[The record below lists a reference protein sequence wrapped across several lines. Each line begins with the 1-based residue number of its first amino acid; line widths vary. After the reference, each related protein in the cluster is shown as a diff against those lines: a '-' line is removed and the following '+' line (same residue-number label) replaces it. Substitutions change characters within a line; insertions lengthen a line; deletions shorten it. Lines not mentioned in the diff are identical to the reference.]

1 MNKRPGEQGIGSFV
15 LILTVLVLFCPGLES
30 LRWRRPVLGHDRVM
44 NLKSIKPIALAALT
58 SLGLTGVSPLAEAK
72 DPEVILNESGKKWL
86 EKYAAE
92 LSSLESEIET
102 ALPPIDEKKKQ
113 AFLDARKALAGLQAP
128 GDDASGPARKKYD
141 EDKTLAETE
150 ALARG
155 RVILEDLKSFLESD
169 KLDAKLMKASIIRNA
184 TPRGLAEFSQ
194 QGAAEETLLA
204 RLFDDE
210 ALMKQVL
217 KSGGANGGEYGEAMQ
232 VYTAILEKS
241 ERAREVG
248 SIFQRLALGTAL
260 HQPWLEGKE
269 KGGVYGIVLTDN
281 QTPDGQVARYLHYEK
296 AFLAG
301 ELDPQFKDFNAWE
314 CRFITNDPYT
324 NEELTWGRA
333 MLRQF
338 RPDHITNPDQKWRY
352 TRVVKSDLP
361 YCSTRHDDSLGLPQQ
376 QALALGGI
384 CGRRAFFGRFIAR
397 AFGIPSRRSTQTGHA
412 AMNRW
417 TPDGWVVNFGA
428 WWSMNWCGPQGGLD
442 FYLDSQAR
450 EHEETYLQILRAQWI
465 GDALGQ
471 EDVSLRHYGQ
481 GGGFWDGL
489 AFYQKRAIVDDANQ
503 ERAAADAELAA
514 LTAEEARLLGESD
527 KVLGDDQINEIEIPE
542 EDRKITVS
550 ADGVMTIP
558 AAACDRPKNS
568 TDKVVFMPSW
578 DEGTQI
584 HYGRLGERPELIKYT
599 VEAPAAGHYE
609 VTAKVATVSPK
620 LEIILRINRRTL
632 HDMPLPYTKGFW
644 EESKPVTVELKEG
657 RNTIM
662 ITCRAPN
669 RGFTLK
675 ELAIKP
681 AQ

>member
-1 MNKRPGEQGIGSFV
+1 MNMHSIKSIGFSAAVSLYFLGMASLVEAKEPEVV
-15 LILTVLVLFCPGLES
+15 LNKHGKNWLDHYTAELDS
-30 LRWRRPVLGHDRVM
+30 LR
-44 NLKSIKPIALAALT
+44 
-58 SLGLTGVSPLAEAK
+58 E
-72 DPEVILNESGKKWL
+72 
-86 EKYAAE
+86 
-92 LSSLESEIET
+92 EIEA
-102 ALPPIDEKKKQ
+102 ALPPINGEKKE
-113 AFLDARKALAGLQAP
+113 AFIDARATLAGLKP
-128 GDDASGPARKKYD
+128 PDEDTNGPAGKRYE
-141 EDKTLAETE
+141 EDKIQA
-150 ALARG
+150 
-155 RVILEDLKSFLESD
+155 ESD
-169 KLDAKLMKASIIRNA
+169 ALTKGRSILGDLQDFLSSDILDAKLMKAAIIQNA
-184 TPRGLAEFSQ
+184 TPRGLAEFAQ
-194 QGAAEETLLA
+194 QGDTEEALLTK
-204 RLFDDE
+204 LFADE
-210 ALMKQVL
+210 ALMKQML

-232 VYTAILEKS
+232 VYTSILDKS
-241 ERAREVG
+241 ERARKAG

-260 HQPWLEGKE
+260 HQPWLEGKK
-269 KGGVYGIVLTDN
+269 KGGVHGIVLTDHK
-281 QTPDGQVARYLHYEK
+281 TPEGQILRYLHYEK

-301 ELDPQFKDFNAWE
+301 ELDPQFEDFNAWE

-450 EHEETYLQILRAQWI
+450 EHEETYLKVLRAQWI

-471 EDVSLRHYGQ
+471 EDVSLRNYGQ

-489 AFYQKRAIVDDANQ
+489 AFYQKRAVVDDTNQ
-503 ERAAADAELAA
+503 ERATADAELAT

-527 KVLGDDQINEIEIPE
+527 KVLGEEKINEIEIPE
-542 EDRKITVS
+542 EDKGIVVND
-550 ADGVMTIP
+550 DGIMTIP

-568 TDKVVFMPSW
+568 TEKIVFMPSW
-578 DEGTQI
+578 DKGTQI
-584 HYGRLGERPELIKYT
+584 HYSRLGERPELLKYT
-599 VEAPAAGHYE
+599 VEAPVSGKYE
-609 VTAKVATVSPK
+609 ITAKVSTVSPK
-620 LEIILRINRRTL
+620 LEVILRVNRRTL
-632 HDMPLPYTKGFW
+632 LDMPLPYTKGFW
-644 EESKPVTVELKEG
+644 EESKPVTLELKEG

-662 ITCRAPN
+662 VTSRAPN

-675 ELAIKP
+675 ELQIKP

>member
-1 MNKRPGEQGIGSFV
+1 MNKHS
-15 LILTVLVLFCPGLES
+15 
-30 LRWRRPVLGHDRVM
+30 M
-44 NLKSIKPIALAALT
+44 KSIAFTALA
-58 SLGLTGVSPLAEAK
+58 SLGFLGMSPLLKAK
-72 DPEVILNESGKKWL
+72 DPEIVLNEDGKKWL
-86 EKYAAE
+86 EKYKAE
-92 LSSLESEIET
+92 LNSLKLDVESSLPS
-102 ALPPIDEKKKQ
+102 IDETKQ
-113 AFLDARKALAGLQAP
+113 KAFLEARITLAGIKAP
-128 GDDASGPARKKYD
+128 SDDASGPSRKKYE
-141 EDKTLAETE
+141 EDKTQAEAD
-150 ALARG
+150 ALAKG
-155 RVILEDLKSFLESD
+155 RTLLVDLDKFLESESI
-169 KLDAKLMKASIIRNA
+169 DAKLMKAAIIRNA
-184 TPRGLAEFSQ
+184 TPRGLAEFAQ
-194 QGAAEETLLA
+194 QGPGEEALLA
-204 RLFDDE
+204 KLFADE
-210 ALMKQVL
+210 ALMKQML

-232 VYTAILEKS
+232 VYTAILERS

-260 HQPWLEGKE
+260 HQPWLEGKD
-269 KGGVYGIVLTDN
+269 KGGVHSTVLTDHK
-281 QTPDGQVARYLHYEK
+281 TPDGQIARYLHYEK

-417 TPDGWVVNFGA
+417 TPGGWVVNFGA

-450 EHEETYLQILRAQWI
+450 EHEETYMKVLRAQWI

-471 EDVSLRHYGQ
+471 EDVSLRNYGQ

-489 AFYQKRAIVDDANQ
+489 AFYQKRVIVDDANQ

-527 KVLGDDQINEIEIPE
+527 QVLGEEKINEIDIPE
-542 EDRKITVS
+542 EDKKIVVS
-550 ADGVMTIP
+550 EAGVMTIP
-558 AAACDRPKNS
+558 AAACDRPRNS

-578 DEGTQI
+578 DKGTQI

-599 VEAPAAGHYE
+599 VEAPAAGKYE
-609 VTAKVATVSPK
+609 VTATVATVSPK
-620 LEIILRINRRTL
+620 LEVILRVNRRTL
-632 HDMPLPYTKGFW
+632 LDMPLPYTKGFW
-644 EESKPVTVELKEG
+644 EDTKPATMELKEG

-675 ELAIKP
+675 ALEIKP